1 MEIAVVEND
10 YVLPTVMYEHDWIHI
25 LYMGISTIFFLIQ
38 VCQRIS
44 VDLFYSSNDLKTGI
58 YIPSLNRYPTELT
71 PSPSSISYIWYIVF
85 IWQAILIIYS
95 IIGVFHRTSSG
106 SYFYQHPCAM
116 NKWCFFYMAFGLI
129 LYTPQLAAAAKNK
142 YGIGI
147 SIFRHVGT
155 LCEVLIILVVVHVS
169 LWENLNNY
177 LRHRFFVDVW
187 LTRLLYHN
195 GLALWAS
202 VLFYESCLS
211 IVIGFIYS
219 NYISPITASFIGCSV
234 LLFGLLILSILEN
247 IIFYNSLA
255 FTLSPWFAFIWLLGG
270 IVFRQHDELSSSID
284 VICFPSNLSC
294 QLFSNLSSYP
304 FQIINNSNVTVYL
317 LQPLVEYTPCCSNLT
332 WLITQM
338 KSRMNSLNI
347 SSITGLALDSN
358 NNRLATVASSKL
370 QLVSTTSFSFVNSSI
385 NLPPGSQAIS
395 YSQGSFYVGIFP
407 VATPYT
413 LYIYSSL
420 NLTKTGNM
428 NFTQGGP
435 QRIIWL
441 FSNTLVCVL
450 TQTNPSSVSKAN
462 FYNWPSNTL
471 NQSITLPITNAYGL
485 GKASNNDSFVYITDG
500 SWGGNIWQLKTTSP
514 YNFTL
519 FATSAS
525 SSESPTSVTFDGC
538 NRMWAAFANFGVRIY
553 DINSRS
559 LLYAWNLNSTYS
571 MLYDIVIT
579 NQYQLYLAD
588 KTSGTL
594 ARYGSV
600 LQCTN

>member
-58 YIPSLNRYPTELT
+58 YIASLNRYPTELT

-95 IIGVFHRTSSG
+95 IIGVFRRTSSG

-177 LRHRFFVDVW
+177 LRQRFFVDVW

-284 VICFPSNLSC
+284 VICFPLNLSC

-317 LQPLVEYTPCCSNLT
+317 LQLLVQYTPCCSNLT

-338 KSRMNSLNI
+338 KSKMNSLNI

-395 YSQGSFYVGIFP
+395 YSQDSFYVGIFP
-407 VATPYT
+407 AATPYT
-413 LYIYSSL
+413 LYVYSAL

-441 FSNTLVCVL
+441 FNNTLVCVL
-450 TQTNPSSVSKAN
+450 TQTNPTSVSKAN

-471 NQSITLPITNAYGL
+471 NQSITLPIPNAYGL

-519 FATSAS
+519 FATSAT

-538 NRMWAAFANFGVRIY
+538 NRMWAAFVNFGVRIY

-559 LLYAWNLNSTYS
+559 LLYAWNLTSTYS
-571 MLYDIVIT
+571 TLYDIVIT

-594 ARYGSV
+594 ARYGSE